1 MLAII
6 KSCMNKQRIKDALA
20 SILIGAIV
28 AFVTVFLEGALDYF
42 RGLENNVVGGMVATL
57 TYISR
62 HLT

>member
-1 MLAII
+1 
-6 KSCMNKQRIKDALA
+6 MNKQRIKDALA